1 MGAKY
6 RKFLVGQTGK
16 SPVLVHIWEQFW
28 RRLTLV
34 KVKRAALL
42 HGDRMFNF
50 ILRRVAVAIPTLI
63 ILLIASFWLMQS
75 APGGPFTSE
84 RPLPA
89 QVLANIEAKYG
100 LDQPTYVQLWNYVVG
115 IVTEFDFGPSYKYK
129 DRTVNDIIAQGFP
142 VTLTYGIISFVLAIV
157 VGGVLGM
164 AAAIRQNSWLDYFA
178 VGITIGAQVLPNFV
192 MAPILILIFTLWL
205 GWLPGGGWNGG
216 EWQHLIMPVIA
227 LSTSYMASI
236 ARLTRS
242 SMLEVLRSNF
252 IRTARAKGLP
262 DRTIIYRHALK
273 PALLPVISYLGPA
286 FVGMVTGS
294 FIIDAIFGTGGI
306 GYFYVNSA
314 FNRDYAVMMGL
325 TILLGSMTIM
335 FNMVVDILYA
345 WIDPKIRL

>member
-1 MGAKY
+1 MLS
-6 RKFLVGQTGK
+6 FIV
-16 SPVLVHIWEQFW
+16 
-28 RRLTLV
+28 RRL
-34 KVKRAALL
+34 A
-42 HGDRMFNF
+42 
-50 ILRRVAVAIPTLI
+50 IAIPTL
-63 ILLIASFWLMQS
+63 LLLLVASFFLMQF

-84 RPLPA
+84 RPLPP
-89 QVLANIEAKYG
+89 QVIANIEAKYG
-100 LDQPTYVQLWNYVVG
+100 LDQPTWKQLLDYVGG
-115 IVTEFDFGPSYKYK
+115 IVTSFDFGPSYKYK
-129 DRTVNDIIAQGFP
+129 DRSVNDIIAQGFP
-142 VTLTYGIISFVLAIV
+142 VTLTYGTIAFAVAIL
-157 VGGVLGM
+157 VGTVLGA

-216 EWQHLIMPVIA
+216 QWNHVIMPVIA

-262 DRTIIYRHALK
+262 NRTIIWRHALK
-273 PALLPVISYLGPA
+273 PSMLPVVSYLGPA

-294 FIIDAIFGTGGI
+294 FIIDSIFSTGGV
-306 GYFYVNSA
+306 GYFYVNAA

-325 TILLGSMTIM
+325 TILLGSMTIL